1 MKRVVQIMVIV
12 LSLLCLLS
20 CEQPGGGEKE
30 STYYTVTFE
39 TNGGSKIG
47 SVTVAAGT
55 TLAKP
60 AEPTKS
66 GFYFAGWYTD
76 AAKESLYT
84 FSKKVTADF
93 TLYAAWSTE
102 KLENV
107 DDYIQKGITCL
118 LNKQFSEGLNM
129 FELAYR
135 KDPTDDKA
143 KLYSG
148 LTQLAMISM
157 SDKVKTLIRD
167 HFGMTSYPG
176 SINALLSDSWFD
188 TAYEDVHTVWIDEY
202 EISTAPAYWW
212 SDYYVRVTG
221 NIVTANGDIS
231 CSAVTYVTSPNNNG
245 KFIDGWD
252 YRNCYDASFSNKYLA
267 NIQQSDTGDYLLI
280 VNSYDG
286 SKYYNYDLGN
296 GKLFDADDV
305 FYVNSS
311 GSYEFKASEGT
322 GNYPGFTLPEWLAN
336 SEAYTNSL
344 FKGLKT
350 TETLSILMLANI
362 VDLNTDG
369 FNDLVDDLIAGVFG
383 PTFTEACSRINSMT
397 AAVEIPAELIGAL
410 RAEGILGANETVKVG
425 KDEATAI
432 IASLKLFKGALQWL
446 QSYNL
451 NYNLSWTKKAF
462 TDPASF
468 KFDSSI
474 DPFFQNVLSARPN
487 GSALMD
493 AANATFT
500 EALTE
505 ILTSYSNITDGANGN
520 YPEAFKKEM
529 KYHCDKYAEMVKNIR
544 DAIKGKK
551 SYTNNAISIDFEIL
565 FTPGYFSLENIF
577 YCNIGTPVFYVD
589 GLKELTA
596 SNYNSY
602 SRSAGVYL
610 RIKPSVFTAA
620 ISTIEVPN
628 DTFYI
633 CTLTDFIK
641 SDAAVYYLK

>member
-1 MKRVVQIMVIV
+1 M
-12 LSLLCLLS
+12 
-20 CEQPGGGEKE
+20 
-30 STYYTVTFE
+30 
-39 TNGGSKIG
+39 
-47 SVTVAAGT
+47 AAGT

-66 GFYFAGWYTD
+66 GSYFAGWYTD
-76 AAKESLYT
+76 AAATESLYT

-102 KLENV
+102 KLEEVN
-107 DDYIQKGITCL
+107 DYIQKGITYL

-157 SDKVKTLIRD
+157 SDEVKTLIRD

-202 EISTAPAYWW
+202 EISATSLW
-212 SDYYVRVTG
+212 SGYVRVAG
-221 NIVTANGDIS
+221 RVVDTADGDVPCAS
-231 CSAVTYVTSPNNNG
+231 VYVKSPNNTDM
-245 KFIDGWD
+245 FINS
-252 YRNCYDASFSNKYLA
+252 YYYSYYYDTSFYSKYLTD
-267 NIQQSDTGDYLLI
+267 IQQSDTGNYLLP
-280 VNSYDG
+280 VSVDPNDG
-286 SKYYNYDLGN
+286 SKYYNDDLGID
-296 GKLFDADDV
+296 KPFDAKNVVCTNYCD
-305 FYVNSS
+305 
-311 GSYEFKASEGT
+311 SYKIKASNGS
-322 GNYPGFTLPEWLAN
+322 NYPGFTLPEWLEN
-336 SEAYTNSL
+336 SEVYTNSL

-369 FNDLVDDLIAGVFG
+369 FNGLVDDLIAGVFG

-397 AAVEIPAELIGAL
+397 AAVDIPADLIGAL
-410 RAEGILGANETVKVG
+410 RAEGILGTDETVKVG

-451 NYNLSWTKKAF
+451 NYDLSWTKKAF

-468 KFDSSI
+468 EFDSSI
-474 DPFFQNVLSARPN
+474 DPFVQNVLSARPN
-487 GSALMD
+487 GSAFMN

-505 ILTSYSNITDGANGN
+505 ILTSYSNITADTNGN
-520 YPEAFKKEM
+520 YPEAFKNEM
-529 KYHCDKYAEMVKNIR
+529 EKYCDKYAEMVATVLN
-544 DAIKGKK
+544 AIENKTKCSLG
-551 SYTNNAISIDFEIL
+551 AISIDFGKF
-565 FTPGYFSLENIF
+565 FTPGYFALTNFLTGSN
-577 YCNIGTPVFYVD
+577 GTPEFYVYVYD
-589 GLKELTA
+589 GYQDAFYKLTVA
-596 SNYNSY
+596 NYKTISNSAWSY
-602 SRSAGVYL
+602 VSLAVDTSIITDVVSGVFPFDSYEY
-610 RIKPSVFTAA
+610 IKLVGL
-620 ISTIEVPN
+620 
-628 DTFYI
+628 D
-633 CTLTDFIK
+633 DFIK